1 VTMIYPAELREHLV
15 ERMLGPEQRS
25 ACSLARETGVSQT
38 TLSRWNQEA
47 RSVAAMTKK
56 TNDPG
61 GPPARPPR
69 RPQDWTPEERLRAV
83 IESSKLPDADLG
95 AWLRR
100 EGLHEAT
107 LAQWREAALRG
118 LSGGGGG
125 VAADAKRMK
134 DLERELIRKDKA
146 LAEAAALLVLRG
158 KMKALWEEEGG
169 STERS

>member
-1 VTMIYPAELREHLV
+1 LSTIYPADLREHLV
-15 ERMLGPEQRS
+15 ERMLGPEKRS
-25 ACSLARETGVSQT
+25 ACSLSRETGVSQT

-47 RSVAAMTKK
+47 RSVASMTKK
-56 TNDPG
+56 SDDP
-61 GPPARPPR
+61 PRPPR
-69 RPQDWTPEERLRAV
+69 RPQDWTAEERLRAV
-83 IESSKLPDADLG
+83 IESSALSDAELG

-118 LSGGGGG
+118 LSGGGGA
-125 VAADAKRMK
+125 AADAKRLK

-169 STERS
+169 STERT

>member
-1 VTMIYPAELREHLV
+1 MTTIYPAELREHLV
-15 ERMLGPEQRS
+15 ERMLGPEKRS

-38 TLSRWNQEA
+38 TLSRWNQDA
-47 RSVAAMTKK
+47 RSVASMTRN
-56 TNDPG
+56 TNDPDD
-61 GPPARPPR
+61 PPARPPR

-83 IESSKLPDADLG
+83 IESSVLSDADLG

-100 EGLHEAT
+100 EGLHTAT
-107 LAQWREAALRG
+107 LAQWKEAALRG
-118 LSGGGGG
+118 LSGGSGAG
-125 VAADAKRMK
+125 ADAKRMK

>member
-1 VTMIYPAELREHLV
+1 MIYPQDLREHLV
-15 ERMLGPEQRS
+15 ERMLGPEKRS

-38 TLSRWNQEA
+38 TLSRWNQNA
-47 RSVAAMTKK
+47 RSVASMTKK
-56 TNDPG
+56 TKDPG
-61 GPPARPPR
+61 GALPRPPR

-83 IESSKLPDADLG
+83 IESSAIADADLG
-95 AWLRR
+95 TWLRR

-125 VAADAKRMK
+125 AAGDAKRMK
-134 DLERELIRKDKA
+134 DLERELHRKDKA

-169 STERS
+169 NTERS